1 MTSKKFALSAPV
13 AGSVALAL
21 FLAGCGGGSSADEAR
36 AYCPQPFT
44 VQDAGRLT
52 HFRDGPG
59 RDPRDVEWAAQLG
72 AVRAACTL
80 RKTQM
85 EVTLVMRIAVVAGP
99 SVAAG
104 TTRVPYF
111 VRVLG
116 SQGTVVQGQDFLAD
130 YKLTAAS
137 PRAGSQEELSLT
149 LPYSKLADLN
159 GYRIA
164 VGLKPTAAELDYNR
178 RGGQ

>member
-1 MTSKKFALSAPV
+1 MTLGKFVRLAPL
-13 AGSVALAL
+13 GLALA
-21 FLAGCGGGSSADEAR
+21 LAGCGGGSAEEAR

-44 VQDAGRLT
+44 VQDASRLT

-72 AVRAACTL
+72 QVRATCTL
-80 RKTQM
+80 RRNQM
-85 EVTLVMRIAVVAGP
+85 DVNLVMAIAAVAGP
-99 SVAAG
+99 SVGAAPA
-104 TTRVPYF
+104 RVPYF
-111 VRVLG
+111 VRVIG
-116 SQGTVVQGQDFLAD
+116 SQGTVVQGQDFIAD
-130 YKLTAAS
+130 FKLS
-137 PRAGSQEELSLT
+137 SGNPRGGSQEELSLT

-164 VGLKPTAAELDYNR
+164 VGLKPTQAELDYNR

>member
-1 MTSKKFALSAPV
+1 MTLKKFARSAPFV
-13 AGSVALAL
+13 LAL
-21 FLAGCGGGSSADEAR
+21 LLAGCGGGSAEEAR

-72 AVRAACTL
+72 AVRATCTL
-80 RKTQM
+80 RKSQM
-85 EVTLVMRIAVVAGP
+85 EVNLIMRIAVVAGP
-99 SVAAG
+99 SVSAA
-104 TTRVPYF
+104 P
-111 VRVLG
+111 VRVIG
-116 SQGTVVQGQDFLAD
+116 SQGTVVQGQDFIAD
-130 YKLTAAS
+130 FKLSSGT
-137 PRAGSQEELSLT
+137 PRSGSQEELSLS

-164 VGLKPTAAELDYNR
+164 VGLKPTMAELDYNR

>member
-1 MTSKKFALSAPV
+1 MTLKKFARLAPFLLTLV
-13 AGSVALAL
+13 
-21 FLAGCGGGSSADEAR
+21 LAGCGGGGSAEEAR

-72 AVRAACTL
+72 QVRATCTL
-80 RKTQM
+80 RRSQM
-85 EVTLVMRIAVVAGP
+85 DVNLVLRIAVVAGP
-99 SVAAG
+99 SVGAAP
-104 TTRVPYF
+104 TRVPYF
-111 VRVLG
+111 VRVIG
-116 SQGTVVQGQDFLAD
+116 SQGTVVQGQEFIAD
-130 YKLTAAS
+130 YKRSAGT
-137 PRAGSQEELSLT
+137 PRSGSQEELSLT

-164 VGLKPTAAELDYNR
+164 VGLKPTQAELDYNR

>member
-1 MTSKKFALSAPV
+1 MTVGKFVRLAPL
-13 AGSVALAL
+13 ALAL
-21 FLAGCGGGSSADEAR
+21 FLTGCGGGSAEEAR

-59 RDPRDVEWAAQLG
+59 RDQRDVEWAAQLG
-72 AVRAACTL
+72 QVRATCTL
-80 RKTQM
+80 RRNQM
-85 EVTLVMRIAVVAGP
+85 DVNLIMRIAVVAGP
-99 SVAAG
+99 SVG
-104 TTRVPYF
+104 TGPTRVPYF
-111 VRVLG
+111 VRVIG
-116 SQGTVVQGQDFLAD
+116 SQGTVVQGQDFIAD
-130 YKLTAAS
+130 YKLTAGN
-137 PRAGSQEELSLT
+137 PRSGSQEELSLT

-164 VGLKPTAAELDYNR
+164 VGLKPTQAELEYNR

>member
-1 MTSKKFALSAPV
+1 MTLKNFARFAPFV
-13 AGSVALAL
+13 LML
-21 FLAGCGGGSSADEAR
+21 LLAGCGGGGAEEAR

-52 HFRDGPG
+52 HFREGAG

-72 AVRAACTL
+72 QVRATCTL
-80 RKTQM
+80 RKSQM
-85 EVTLVMRIAVVAGP
+85 EVNLILRIAVAAGP
-99 SVAAG
+99 SVSAAP
-104 TTRVPYF
+104 TRVPYF
-111 VRVLG
+111 VRVIG
-116 SQGTVVQGQDFLAD
+116 SQGTVVQGQDFIAD
-130 YKLTAAS
+130 FKLSSGT
-137 PRAGSQEELSLT
+137 PRSGSQEELSLS

-164 VGLKPTAAELDYNR
+164 VGLKPTMAELDYNR